1 MTKIIEDV
9 SQPVVTRDNITPQ
22 LATQSMMAISI
33 QGSITLRATLTLS
46 NWDTEPPLI
55 IHSQIKSS
63 HEGRNSLAKMA
74 LAMDLTNQGNGPDQ
88 DEVHPTLK
96 VCQDGRFG
104 RGQADGKV
112 GCQPR
117 ECEVSLLT
125 TVTER
130 LNS

>member
-1 MTKIIEDV
+1 MCLV
-9 SQPVVTRDNITPQ
+9 RS
-22 LATQSMMAISI
+22 IS
-33 QGSITLRATLTLS
+33 
-46 NWDTEPPLI
+46 
-55 IHSQIKSS
+55 
-63 HEGRNSLAKMA
+63 RNSPAKMA
-74 LAMDLTNQGNGPDQ
+74 LAMDLTK
-88 DEVHPTLK
+88 VKFHPTVK

-125 TVTER
+125 PVTER